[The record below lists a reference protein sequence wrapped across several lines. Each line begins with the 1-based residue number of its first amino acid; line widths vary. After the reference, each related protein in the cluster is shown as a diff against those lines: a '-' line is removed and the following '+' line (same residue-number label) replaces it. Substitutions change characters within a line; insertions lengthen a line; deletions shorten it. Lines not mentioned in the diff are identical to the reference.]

1 MIYSLSL
8 NTIIISRL
16 FQETRKIVS
25 SLVQHISYN
34 EWLPVVLGK
43 PVIDVFELKLKPSG
57 YQRDYNASINPT
69 LANAVATAA
78 FRFGHSLVR
87 NSLTR
92 CTKDFKEL
100 PFFVKLHKEFNDPSN
115 IHNLGSV
122 DRLLLGLLS
131 KSMAKRDEFVAAELT
146 NHLFQV
152 TNISDFNK
160 FSGDLNTLN
169 STILIFQKFSIWT
182 IIMQPHSQAKN
193 NSVN

>member
-1 MIYSLSL
+1 
-8 NTIIISRL
+8 
-16 FQETRKIVS
+16 
-25 SLVQHISYN
+25 LVQHITYN

-43 PVIDVFELKLKPSG
+43 PVIDIFELKLKPSG
-57 YQRDYNASINPT
+57 FQRDYNATINPT
-69 LANAVATAA
+69 LATAVATAA

-131 KSMAKRDEFVAAELT
+131 KSMAKRDEFIASELT

-152 TNISDFNK
+152 GHFYKRLRLFIVKRSFKISCSF
-160 FSGDLNTLN
+160 LL
-169 STILIFQKFSIWT
+169 FSI
-182 IIMQPHSQAKN
+182 
-193 NSVN
+193 

>member
-1 MIYSLSL
+1 MFARINNG
-8 NTIIISRL
+8 NTCYKLIVKCNVLIDRL
-16 FQETRKIVS
+16 FQEARKIVS
-25 SLVQHISYN
+25 SLVQHITYN

-43 PVIDVFELKLKPSG
+43 PVIDIFELKLKPSG
-57 YQRDYNASINPT
+57 FQRDYNATINPT

-131 KSMAKRDEFVAAELT
+131 KSMAKRDEFIAAELT

-152 TNISDFNK
+152 SYNFY
-160 FSGDLNTLN
+160 LL
-169 STILIFQKFSIWT
+169 
-182 IIMQPHSQAKN
+182 
-193 NSVN
+193 VNPSFTGYHLRLGFFYS